1 MPHPL
6 AVCQLGSQNLLHP
19 AVPSSCQHLAAQL
32 SAWLSAPLPLQWL
45 PHFRTLLAG
54 CFLPWPVKFEWP
66 PTGAA
71 LCTLTEGH
79 AFTDCQAL
87 PSPSRHQEELLASDL
102 ASALAQMHAAGR
114 YGQLLLLADTCQAST
129 LYGLVTAPN
138 VLGVASSKLGKAAQ
152 GG

>member
-1 MPHPL
+1 M
-6 AVCQLGSQNLLHP
+6 
-19 AVPSSCQHLAAQL
+19 
-32 SAWLSAPLPLQWL
+32 
-45 PHFRTLLAG
+45 
-54 CFLPWPVKFEWP
+54 KFEWP